1 MSDDLVKRLADA
13 DAYNAKHYV
22 RDPLHKEAKD
32 RIEELTGERDEALN
46 QLDSARHSV
55 AVLEKRVKTFSEGWG
70 IADKGRIEAEAKL
83 AKAVEAAIDTGASL
97 AAAISLLERGGKK
110 AAPSNKM
117 FDQMMVD
124 YRASLERTRT
134 TLAELKGDT

>member
-22 RDPLHKEAKD
+22 RDPHKEAKD